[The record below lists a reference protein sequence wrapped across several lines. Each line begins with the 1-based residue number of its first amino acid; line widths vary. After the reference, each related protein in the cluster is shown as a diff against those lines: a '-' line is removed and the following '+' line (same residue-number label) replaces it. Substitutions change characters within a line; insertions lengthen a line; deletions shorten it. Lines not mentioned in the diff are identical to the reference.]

1 MELSAVSHALV
12 QTLFCLDLIMIIY
25 DDNALHFFNSSS
37 HQPRSTLSLGFNYIV
52 GKRSF

>member
-37 HQPRSTLSLGFNYIV
+37 QPRSTLSLGFNYIV